1 MSMYLDDDGANARII
16 DLETMVERFIELFDE
31 SDGVPYLNV
40 DEDELVDILNEA
52 SVLLET
58 TYSEIDS

>member
-1 MSMYLDDDGANARII
+1 MYLDDDGANARII